1 MPQRPLG
8 IEPDDV
14 AVSLAVR
21 EDLGAAHEPAVV
33 AEFLDR
39 VSAAIDER
47 VDERVEARLAERDQ
61 RRGRGGSLRLLPVA
75 SLVLGIPMT
84 AIAAEQGV
92 GALLISWAGIAAVNV
107 ADALRR

>member
-1 MPQRPLG
+1 MADRPLALSA
-8 IEPDDV
+8 EDV

-21 EDLGAAHEPAVV
+21 SDLGAEHEPAVI

-39 VSAAIDER
+39 VGSAIDDR
-47 VDERVEARLAERDQ
+47 VDARLAERKQ
-61 RRGRGGSLRLLPVA
+61 GARVAGSRLALPLA
-75 SLVLGIPMT
+75 SLVLGIPIT

-92 GALLISWAGIAAVNV
+92 GAMLVSWGGIAAVNV

>member
-1 MPQRPLG
+1 MAERPRG
-8 IEPDDV
+8 MSADDV

-21 EDLGAAHEPAVV
+21 ADLGAEHEPAVI

-39 VSAAIDER
+39 VGQSIDDR
-47 VDERVEARLAERDQ
+47 VDARLAERTQ
-61 RRGRGGSLRLLPVA
+61 RVRGARSRLVLPLA
-75 SLVLGIPMT
+75 SLVLGIPVT

-92 GALLISWAGIAAVNV
+92 GALLVSWCGIAAVNV